1 MLRKLLLVALSIV
14 VLGIGG
20 LLAVR
25 YLASA
30 ETFTNVVLDASR
42 AAVGLTRKEIT
53 LPDGL
58 HYAYLEG
65 GTGEPLL
72 LLHGFGADKDDFLQ
86 IAPYLSKRYHLI
98 IPDHIGF
105 GESSKPP
112 ELNYGPDAQAKRLHA
127 LLLAI
132 GVTGPVHVGGNS
144 MGGMI
149 TIHYG
154 LNFPADT
161 ISLWLLNPVG
171 ATSSPPT
178 DFMATALK
186 SSARNPLEIHST
198 DDMAFLVTKAA
209 FKPPYIPRPMI
220 EVMAKGRIANQALE
234 KKVFVDMFGDNT
246 EKRLADIAMP
256 TLIVWG
262 DKDEILHP
270 AGADIMKKLIP
281 FSKMIMMH
289 DVGHMPMIEDPA
301 RSASDFLQFEDALNS
316 VHQTKTK

>member
-1 MLRKLLLVALSIV
+1 MLRKITYAVLVLIAIAV
-14 VLGIGG
+14 TG
-20 LLAVR
+20 LLGVR

-30 ETFTNVVLDASR
+30 ETFTKVVLDAGRS
-42 AAVGLTRKEIT
+42 VSGLTRKEAT

-58 HYAYLEG
+58 HYVYLEG

-72 LLHGFGADKDDFLQ
+72 LLHGFGADKDNFVQ
-86 IAPYLSKRYHLI
+86 IAPKLTQHYHLI

-105 GESSKPP
+105 GESSKPADA
-112 ELNYGPDAQAKRLHA
+112 NYGPDAQAKRLHA
-127 LLLAI
+127 LLQVI
-132 GVTGPVHVGGNS
+132 GINGPVHIGGNS
-144 MGGMI
+144 MGGLI
-149 TIHYG
+149 AIHYG
-154 LNFPADT
+154 LNFPQDT
-161 ISLWLLNPVG
+161 ISLWLLDPAG
-171 ATSSPPT
+171 ATSAPPT
-178 DFMATALK
+178 DFIATALK
-186 SSARNPLEIHST
+186 SSARNPLEIRST

-281 FSKMIMMH
+281 YSTMVMMH
-289 DVGHMPMIEDPA
+289 DIGHMPMIEDPA
-301 RSASDFLQFEDALNS
+301 KTADDFLQFQEALTN
-316 VHQTKTK
+316 VHQSKTK